1 MIINQ
6 DNIKTLSDIIG
17 TSITGLILDINL
29 KNYEIN
35 KRNYEINK
43 EIYNINYDILNKS
56 NNPKFKHVC
65 ELAEKWLNKK
75 SLSHKHLEEG
85 NNILYEYLQTVIEN
99 KLNRD
104 EEFEIYPGFDM
115 VLTRQDILKNKE
127 YFNALFRKFDID
139 YQISDSFCSAK
150 TS

>member
-43 EIYNINYDILNKS
+43 EIYNINYDILN
-56 NNPKFKHVC
+56 
-65 ELAEKWLNKK
+65 LNKERDQEK
-75 SLSHKHLEEG
+75 VNK
-85 NNILYEYLQTVIEN
+85 IIEFQKEIIFLLKKIDS
-99 KLNRD
+99 KL
-104 EEFEIYPGFDM
+104 
-115 VLTRQDILKNKE
+115 
-127 YFNALFRKFDID
+127 
-139 YQISDSFCSAK
+139 
-150 TS
+150 